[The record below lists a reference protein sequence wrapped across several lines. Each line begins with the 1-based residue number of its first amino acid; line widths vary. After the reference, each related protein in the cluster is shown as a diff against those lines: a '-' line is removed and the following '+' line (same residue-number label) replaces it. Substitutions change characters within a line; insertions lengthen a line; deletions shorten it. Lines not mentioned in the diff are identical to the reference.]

1 MSAALRSSPTRSS
14 ILIIEQNVT
23 VEATPDYSTGD
34 LVGGLL
40 TLTHPIADGNG
51 TSTYPTG
58 GLIHQVLITDLA
70 KQSVDKDVVFFD
82 TNPSNTS
89 FTENAALDINDTDL
103 LNVIGVVTVETW
115 FSFNDNSV
123 GQALNLAIP
132 FVLPAS
138 ATALYAAIVE
148 RGTANYA
155 STSDLSIRVG
165 ILPA

>member
-23 VEATPDYSTGD
+23 VEASPNYSAGD

-40 TLTHPIADGNG
+40 TLAHPIADGNNK
-51 TSTYPTG
+51 SIYPTG

-70 KQSVDKDVVFFD
+70 GVNINKDVVFFD
-82 TNPSNTS
+82 TNPSATT

-103 LNVIGVVTVETW
+103 LNVIGVATVETW

-132 FVLPAS
+132 FVLPAA

-155 STSDLSIRVG
+155 GTSDLSIRVG

>member
-1 MSAALRSSPTRSS
+1 MSAALRSAPTRGS

-40 TLTHPIADGNG
+40 TLNHPIADGNDK
-51 TSTYPTG
+51 SVYPTG
-58 GLIHQVLITDLA
+58 GLIHYVLITDLA
-70 KQSVDKDVVFFD
+70 KLNIDKDVVFFD
-82 TNPSNTS
+82 TNPGDTT
-89 FTENAALDINDTDL
+89 FTENSALDINDADL
-103 LNVIGVVTVETW
+103 LNVIGVVTVDTW
-115 FSFNDNSV
+115 FSFNDNSC

-132 FVLPAS
+132 FVLPAA

-148 RGTANYA
+148 RGTANYVG
-155 STSDLSIRVG
+155 TSDLSIRVG